1 MSKNTI
7 WSDKMFFIQ
16 FQLPFDVV
24 ISVSGL
30 EVGVSVVEAVVVV
43 EVVEVVVVEVVDVEG
58 L

>member
-1 MSKNTI
+1 MANDTI

-24 ISVSGL
+24 ISVSDL
-30 EVGVSVVEAVVVV
+30 VVGFSVVDAVVVV
-43 EVVEVVVVEVVDVEG
+43 EVVEVVVVEVVDAEE